1 MLVLNPEKFIN
12 SVNESEMKESIIAIF
27 NYINIDGIKGNEKDK
42 YEYSYNGW
50 HYNDFKLDVTLTITR
65 RSCIIDVDYKTTI
78 SSKSFKR
85 QTSIGFNNRPTLK
98 YDIVSAIVA
107 LLNDI
112 RPEHR
117 SIIGGAESLLFCM
130 DYVSGSDER
139 RMLLNNYIFDI
150 GTICDTIKD
159 SLDESEEYIDID
171 WEDK

>member
-1 MLVLNPEKFIN
+1 MLVLNPQKFIN
-12 SVNESEMKESIIAIF
+12 SVNELEMKESIIATF

-42 YEYSYNGW
+42 YEYSYKGW

-85 QTSIGFNNRPTLK
+85 QTIIGFNNRPTLK
-98 YDIVSAIVA
+98 YDIVSVIVA

-112 RPEHR
+112 IPKHR
-117 SIIGGAESLLFCM
+117 SIIGEAESLLFCM
-130 DYVSGSDER
+130 DYVRGTDER
-139 RMLLNNYIFDI
+139 PMLLNNYIFDI